1 MSAVATAIVGGAVIG
16 GYMASQATKS
26 AAQTQADAAA
36 RAQGQLL
43 ATGSAAA
50 DLYNPY
56 ASKGTQALNML
67 NYGLGDTSIQKARA
81 IQAPVSN
88 VPAGYS
94 LNPPD
99 VAQGGMPRAYTTV
112 MPSEGNTWA
121 YNNQTGDRIEIPK
134 AVSAPTADQS
144 GQTTVPSDIGF
155 DRGYFTRQ
163 FNNQDLNANLAPGYE
178 FRLKQGAGANLQ
190 ASNVTGGAVS
200 GNALKSMQDY
210 AQNFA
215 SGEYG
220 TAFNQFQAQRSNIYS
235 NLQNIANM
243 GLTATTGQANAMI
256 GTGTNIANIT
266 SAAGNAQAASQI
278 AQGNIYGGMANTAGN
293 AAAYYAMN
301 QNQNP
306 YQGMGISGN
315 QNTGYAY
322 QNQVGP
328 TQSGGNLSTLNVA

>member
-1 MSAVATAIVGGAVIG
+1 MTWVAVAVVGGAVVG
-16 GYMASQATKS
+16 GYMSSQAAKS

-43 ATGSAAA
+43 ATGEKAV

-56 ASKGTQALNML
+56 SSKGTQALNML
-67 NYGLGDTSIQKARA
+67 NYGLGDTSIQRA
-81 IQAPVSN
+81 GAVKAPVSN

-94 LNPPD
+94 LTPPPD
-99 VAQGGMPRAYTTV
+99 ESGMGRAYTTV

-121 YNNQTGDRIEIPK
+121 YNNTTGERIEIPK
-134 AVSAPTADQS
+134 AVEASTTSSDQI
-144 GQTTVPSDIGF
+144 TVPNDVGF

-163 FNNQDLNANLAPGYE
+163 FNNQDLNANLAPGYD
-178 FRLKQGAGANLQ
+178 FRLQQGQKTNLMANN
-190 ASNVTGGAVS
+190 ASGGAIG
-200 GNALKSMQDY
+200 GNALKSLQDY
-210 AQNFA
+210 SQNFA

-220 TAFNQFQAQRSNIYS
+220 TAFNQFQAQRGNIYS

-256 GTGTNIANIT
+256 GTGTNIANVT

-278 AQGNIYGGMANTAGN
+278 AQGNIYGNVANTAGN

-315 QNTGYAY
+315 NSTGYTY
-322 QNQVGP
+322 NSQVGP
-328 TQSGGNLSTLNVA
+328 TQSGGNLSSLNLAT

>member
-1 MSAVATAIVGGAVIG
+1 MSGVATAIVVGSVAS

-43 ATGSAAA
+43 KTGSAAA

-67 NYGLGDTSIQKARA
+67 NYGLGDTNIQKARA
-81 IQAPVSN
+81 IQTPVSN

-94 LNPPD
+94 LNAPD
-99 VAQGGMPRAYTTV
+99 LGKPMAYTAN

-121 YNNQTGDRIEIPK
+121 YNNTTGERIEIPK
-134 AVSAPTADQS
+134 AAPVADTS
-144 GQTTVPSDIGF
+144 GQTTIPSDVGF

-163 FNNQDLNANLAPGYE
+163 FNNQDLNANLAPGYD
-178 FRLKQGAGANLQ
+178 FRLKQGVGANLQ

-200 GNALKSMQDY
+200 GNALRSMQDY

-278 AQGNIYGGMANTAGN
+278 AQGNIYGGVANTAGN

-301 QNQNP
+301 NRTPTDTTNLNSLGSTNWQSPQINP
-306 YQGMGISGN
+306 TPPSSYEYGIK
-315 QNTGYAY
+315 
-322 QNQVGP
+322 
-328 TQSGGNLSTLNVA
+328 VA